1 MGGGVFPGGSDGK
14 ESACNAAD
22 QGLIPGLGRSLE
34 RGHGDLFQYSCLENS
49 MDRGAW
55 WATVHVVAESDTTEE
70 TNTFTFTFNHCIGG
84 WVLNHWTTR
93 VVTVCHFLN
102 FCFKML
108 YKSNHNSTLFGL
120 AFSLSIVPRRFIQ
133 VLVCVFWVTAHVCT
147 SLLNYSLVDK
157 VVSRFLLLLTMLLWT
172 FMYRFLCKCNF
183 SFLRDKC
190 PGMQMLSYTE
200 VAF

>member
-1 MGGGVFPGGSDGK
+1 
-14 ESACNAAD
+14 
-22 QGLIPGLGRSLE
+22 
-34 RGHGDLFQYSCLENS
+34 

-55 WATVHVVAESDTTEE
+55 WATVHVVAESDTTEA

-172 FMYRFLCKCNF
+172 FMYRFCSVFNL
-183 SFLRDKC
+183 
-190 PGMQMLSYTE
+190 PMLVILNWPPDHCHQPAPCLFTTPSATFAADTILNTAAG
-200 VAF
+200 VAGIRSVVCLPWVGGW